1 MAVRTV
7 FRLTASL
14 LMGLGALTCG
24 FAQGF
29 PDKPVKV
36 IVGFPPG
43 SVPDIF
49 ARMLQSGLHGA
60 WKQPLVIENRPGASG
75 AVAAGVVAR
84 APKDGHTL
92 LVHGAY
98 AVSAAF
104 SQALSYDPLND
115 LVAIAPIA
123 WQAFVLV
130 TAAPAG
136 AGTLAA
142 LIAAAKAKP
151 GQLNYGSPGVG
162 SYPHLGGENLKTAA
176 GIDAVHVPFK
186 GPGDVI
192 VELLA
197 GRIDFAYS
205 PVAIALPYIRDGKL
219 NALAVSSDARSRLLP
234 EIPTTAEAGLSG
246 SGFVL
251 TVGLWAPAGMPAS
264 DVEKISNDVALEL
277 ATAATRSALTRLGA
291 EPMSMSPAE
300 FAQFVRREI
309 EDLKR
314 TVKAASLTPQ

>member
-1 MAVRTV
+1 MRTV

-14 LMGLGALTCG
+14 LLGLGALNCS

-36 IVGFPPG
+36 IVGFPPA
-43 SVPDIF
+43 SVPDTV
-49 ARMLQSGLHGA
+49 ARMLQSSLQAA

-75 AVAAGVVAR
+75 AIAAGLVAR
-84 APKDGHTL
+84 APKDGHIL

-98 AVSAAF
+98 AVNAAF
-104 SQALSYDPLND
+104 SQALNCDPLND

-136 AGTLAA
+136 TGTLAA

-151 GQLNYGSPGVG
+151 GQLNYGSPGLG
-162 SYPHLGGENLKTAA
+162 SYPHLGGEKLKLAA

-186 GPGDVI
+186 GPGEVI
-192 VELLA
+192 IELIA

-205 PVAIALPYIRDGKL
+205 PVA
-219 NALAVSSDARSRLLP
+219 S
-234 EIPTTAEAGLSG
+234 
-246 SGFVL
+246 
-251 TVGLWAPAGMPAS
+251 
-264 DVEKISNDVALEL
+264 
-277 ATAATRSALTRLGA
+277 TRL
-291 EPMSMSPAE
+291 P
-300 FAQFVRREI
+300 
-309 EDLKR
+309 
-314 TVKAASLTPQ
+314 SL

>member
-1 MAVRTV
+1 MKTI
-7 FRLTASL
+7 FRLVAFL
-14 LMGLGALTCG
+14 LIGLGAVTCG
-24 FAQGF
+24 FAQSF

-49 ARMLQSGLHGA
+49 ARMLQPGLQEA
-60 WKQPLVIENRPGASG
+60 WKQPLVVENRPGASG
-75 AVAAGVVAR
+75 AIAAGVVAR

-98 AVSAAF
+98 AVNAAF
-104 SQALSYDPLND
+104 SQNLSYDPLND
-115 LVAIAPIA
+115 LVDIAPIA
-123 WQAFVLV
+123 WQPFVLV

-136 AGTLAA
+136 ARTLAE
-142 LIAAAKAKP
+142 LIAAAKTTSS
-151 GQLNYGSPGVG
+151 QLNYGSPGVG
-162 SYPHLGGENLKTAA
+162 SYPHLGGEKLKIAA
-176 GIDAVHVPFK
+176 GIEAVHVPFK

-192 VELLA
+192 VEIIA

-205 PVAIALPYIRDGKL
+205 PVLIALPYIREGKL
-219 NALAVSSDARSRLLP
+219 NALAVSSEARSRLMP
-234 EIPTTAEAGLSG
+234 DVPTTAEAGLSG

-251 TVGLWAPAGMPAS
+251 TVGLWAPAGTPAS
-264 DVEKISNDVALEL
+264 EVEKISNDVALVL
-277 ATAATRSALTRLGA
+277 ATPAARSSLTRLGA
-291 EPMSMSPAE
+291 EPMTMRPAE

-314 TVKAASLTPQ
+314 TVKAAGLTPQ